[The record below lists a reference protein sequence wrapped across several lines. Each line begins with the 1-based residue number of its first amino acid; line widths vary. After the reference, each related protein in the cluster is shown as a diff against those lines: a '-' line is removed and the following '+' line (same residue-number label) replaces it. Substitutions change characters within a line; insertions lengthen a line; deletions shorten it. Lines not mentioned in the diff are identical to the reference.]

1 MTAPPAVASALRV
14 LLVGNPNAG
23 KTTLFN
29 ALTGLRQKVANYPG
43 VTVERKEG
51 WFQAGGREVH
61 LMDLPGIYSLAARS
75 PEERI
80 AAREVRGEGDEAPDL
95 VVAIVDATNL
105 ERHLYLVTQ
114 LLGRGLPVVL
124 ALNMMDLA
132 RERRV
137 VIDVAGLSR
146 RLGIPVVPLVA
157 SRGEGVEELK
167 RAIAAAASATVLPA
181 GLGAALAA
189 LPAGDPRAEIHAR
202 YGWIREV
209 CAGAV
214 DRRIVSPHN
223 LTERLDAV
231 LTHRA
236 GGFLIFLGLML
247 LVFMSIFT
255 WAEVPMDLIQSGVVA
270 AQGLARAG
278 FGAAELAGGPLEG
291 LVVDGALEGVGS
303 VLVFLPQI
311 LILFFFIALLEDSG
325 YMARVAFLM
334 DRLMRGIG
342 LHGKS
347 FIPLMS
353 SFACAI
359 PGIMAAR
366 TIDNRKDRLATI
378 LVAPLMSCSA
388 RLPVYTLVIGAFI
401 PDRRVGGLV
410 SLAALTMLAMY
421 LLGLLAAMVM
431 ARIFKSTLLKG
442 PPPPFIMELPSYR
455 MPSVRSVL
463 LSMWDRSKLFLR
475 RAGTVILAVSVLL
488 WFLASYPRAEG
499 GVSAPIERSFAG
511 RMGHAME
518 PVIRPLGFD
527 WRIGVG
533 LVTSFA
539 AREVLV
545 STLATIYRI
554 EGGDEEGGRRDL
566 EKRLREERDPA
577 TGRPVYTA
585 LTGVS
590 LMVFFVLACQCMST
604 LAVVRRETG
613 NWGWPALMF
622 FYMTVLAYGA
632 SFVVFQVGTRMG
644 WGTA

>member
-1 MTAPPAVASALRV
+1 MTALAAVGSALRV
-14 LLVGNPNAG
+14 ALVGNPNAG

-51 WFQAGGREVH
+51 WFQAEGREIH
-61 LMDLPGIYSLAARS
+61 LLDLPGIYSMAARS

-80 AAREVRGEGDEAPDL
+80 ASEAVRREGAETLDL

-114 LLGRGLPVVL
+114 LLERGRPVVL

-132 RERRV
+132 RERHI
-137 VIDVAGLSR
+137 VIDVAGLSAK
-146 RLGIPVVPLVA
+146 LGIPVVPLAA
-157 SRGEGVEELK
+157 SRGEGVEALK
-167 RAIAAAASATVLPA
+167 RTIAAGAPAPALPA
-181 GLGAALAA
+181 GLAD
-189 LPAGDPRAEIHAR
+189 LPADPRAEIQAR
-202 YGWIREV
+202 YGWIREA
-209 CAGAV
+209 CAGVV
-214 DRRIVSPHN
+214 DRRIVSPHG

-247 LVFMSIFT
+247 LVFMSIFA
-255 WAEVPMDLIQSGVVA
+255 WAEVPMDLIQAGVGAV
-270 AQGLARAG
+270 QDLARAG
-278 FGAAELAGGPLEG
+278 FGLAGLGGGPLEG
-291 LVVDGALEGVGS
+291 LVVDGGLEGVGS

-311 LILFFFIALLEDSG
+311 LILFFFIAILEDSG

-359 PGIMAAR
+359 PGVMAAR

-401 PDRRVGGLV
+401 PDRKLGGLV

-421 LLGLLAAMVM
+421 LLGLGAAMAM

-463 LSMWDRSKLFLR
+463 LSMWDRSKLFLQ
-475 RAGTVILAVSVLL
+475 RAGTVILAVSLML
-488 WFLASYPRAEG
+488 WFLASYPRTEG
-499 GVSAPIERSFAG
+499 GAAAPIERSFAG

-554 EGGDEEGGRRDL
+554 EGGDEEGGRREL
-566 EKRLREERDPA
+566 ETRLREERDPA

-585 LTGVS
+585 LTGIS

-622 FYMTVLAYGA
+622 VYMTVLAYGA
-632 SFVVFQVGTRMG
+632 SFAVFQVGTRMG

>member
-1 MTAPPAVASALRV
+1 MTAPPAVGSALRV
-14 LLVGNPNAG
+14 ALVGNPNAG

-51 WFQAGGREVH
+51 WFQAEGREVH

-80 AAREVRGEGDEAPDL
+80 ASEALRGEGAGAPDL
-95 VVAIVDATNL
+95 VVAIVDASNL

-114 LLGRGLPVVL
+114 LLGRGRPVVL

-132 RERRV
+132 RDRHIA
-137 VIDVAGLSR
+137 IDVAGLSR
-146 RLGIPVVPLVA
+146 ELGIPVLPLAA
-157 SRGEGVEELK
+157 SRGEGVEALK
-167 RAIAAAASATVLPA
+167 RAIAAGASAPVLPT
-181 GLGAALAA
+181 GLAA
-189 LPAGDPRAEIHAR
+189 LPAGDPRAEIQAR
-202 YGWIREV
+202 YGWIRGV
-209 CAGAV
+209 CAGVV
-214 DRRIVSPHN
+214 DRRIVSPHT

-236 GGFLIFLGLML
+236 AGFLVFLGLML
-247 LVFMSIFT
+247 LVFMSIFA
-255 WAEVPMDLIQSGVVA
+255 WAKVPMDLIQSGVGAV
-270 AQGLARAG
+270 QGLARAG
-278 FGAAELAGGPLEG
+278 FRAAGLGGGPLEG

-303 VLVFLPQI
+303 VVVFLPQI

-378 LVAPLMSCSA
+378 LVAPFMSCSA
-388 RLPVYTLVIGAFI
+388 RLPVYTLMIGAFI
-401 PDRRVGGLV
+401 PDRKLGGLV

-421 LLGLLAAMVM
+421 LLGLGAAMVM

-442 PPPPFIMELPSYR
+442 PPPPFIMELPNYR
-455 MPSVRSVL
+455 MPFVRSVL
-463 LSMWDRSKLFLR
+463 LSMWDRSRLFLR
-475 RAGTVILAVSVLL
+475 RAGTVILAVSLIL

-499 GVSAPIERSFAG
+499 GASAPIERSFAG

-554 EGGDEEGGRRDL
+554 EGGDGAGGRRAL
-566 EKRLREERDPA
+566 EKRLRDERDPA
-577 TGRPVYTA
+577 TGRPAYSPLTA
-585 LTGVS
+585 VS

-622 FYMTVLAYGA
+622 VYMTALAYGA
-632 SFVVFQVGTRMG
+632 SFAVFQVGTRMG